1 MAKSTHASAL
11 RAQRRQSSEGWAT
24 VAMALVPGAVAG
36 TQIAGLLVFLNPDLP
51 FAAPT
56 LLRAILV
63 YGTLWGLV
71 GLALILP
78 FTWGRVQ
85 AARRLLPWTIALVLA
100 GSAFSYWYH
109 ASHLSYYMP
118 PGINTRLIK
127 AAAGLT
133 VTALIGFYTALLHS
147 LHDRDYGWR
156 SRALLMLLVLASVY
170 IMVERR
176 EAFRPQ
182 QEPVPR
188 EAQIERQLRPTLW
201 VVGIEGATLDALLPL
216 IQQGRLPFFASLLE
230 TGAYGRLE
238 SFAPKRS
245 PSLWTSLS
253 TGKLP
258 YRHGV
263 LDNRIYGTPFLASGG
278 ELRLTPVAA
287 DLTCWGMLGA
297 PVRRVDSETSEVL
310 ALWQVLTRLDMRVG
324 MVGWPLT
331 DPLTDEMTFAFSDR
345 FFEGSFGRTNAAPK
359 ELGERGTLFRPKAD
373 EIDTTQILGPNTT
386 LLVPVQSA
394 LQQDLWRESLAAFLL
409 DQEPDVDA
417 VFLHLPGLDRVSHAF
432 FGAFYAVQFEG
443 KQDADLQAAAEY
455 VIRYYEHLDRVLGE
469 LAGRLREPHVLAVV
483 SVNGVEAPRGWGSL
497 PNRMIEENR
506 WRGTSVNSPDGIVL
520 LSGRGIKQAEFL
532 GSPRLEDVLPTLL
545 YALDLPISRDLD
557 GRVLTEAF
565 EGSFLANQPLTF
577 VPSYEALDESPAPSV
592 PGAVEPNPSVSEPAA
607 SDPSDHASIES
618 ES

>member
-1 MAKSTHASAL
+1 
-11 RAQRRQSSEGWAT
+11 
-24 VAMALVPGAVAG
+24 MALVPGTIAG
-36 TQIAGLLVFLNPDLP
+36 TQIAGLLFFLNPDLP
-51 FAAPT
+51 FATPT

-78 FTWGRVQ
+78 FTWGRAR
-85 AARRLLPWTIALVLA
+85 AARRLLPWTIVLVLA
-100 GSAFSYWYH
+100 ASAFSYWYH

-127 AAAGLT
+127 AAAGLS
-133 VTALIGFYTALLHS
+133 VTALIGFYTALLHG
-147 LHDRDYGWR
+147 LHNRDYGWR
-156 SRALLMLLVLASVY
+156 SRTLLFLLVVASVY

-176 EAFRPQ
+176 EAFRPER
-182 QEPVPR
+182 EPVPR
-188 EAQIERQLRPTLW
+188 EAQIERQVRPTLW
-201 VVGIEGATLDALLPL
+201 VVGIEAATLDALLPL

-230 TGAYGRLE
+230 NGAYGRLE

-258 YRHGV
+258 YHHGV
-263 LDNRIYGTPFLASGG
+263 LDNRIYGAPFLATGG
-278 ELRLTPVAA
+278 ELRLAPVAA

-297 PVRRVDSETSEVL
+297 PVRPVDSDTSEVL
-310 ALWQVLTRLDMRVG
+310 ALWQVLSRLDVG
-324 MVGWPLT
+324 VGIVGWPLT

-345 FFEGSFGRTNAAPK
+345 FFEGHFGRTNAAPK
-359 ELGERGTLFRPKAD
+359 ELGERGTLFQPQAD
-373 EIDTTQILGPNTT
+373 EIDPTQVLGPNTT
-386 LLVPVQSA
+386 LLPPVRSA

-409 DQEPDVDA
+409 DQEPDVGA
-417 VFLHLPGLDRVSHAF
+417 VFLHLPGLSSISHAF

-443 KQDADLQAAAEY
+443 KQDADLHAAAEY

-469 LAGRLREPHVLAVV
+469 LAGRLRDPHILAVV

-497 PNRMIEENR
+497 PNRMVEENR
-506 WRGTSVNSPDGIVL
+506 WRGVSLNSPDGILL

-532 GSPRLEDVLPTLL
+532 GTPRLEDVLPTLL

-565 EGSFLANQPLTF
+565 EGSFLAQHPLTF
-577 VPSYEALDESPAPSV
+577 VPSYEALDEAPGQNGASV
-592 PGAVEPNPSVSEPAA
+592 ATPEASTLESGVSESEVSEPQAR
-607 SDPSDHASIES
+607 DPLDNPSTDGEL
-618 ES
+618 